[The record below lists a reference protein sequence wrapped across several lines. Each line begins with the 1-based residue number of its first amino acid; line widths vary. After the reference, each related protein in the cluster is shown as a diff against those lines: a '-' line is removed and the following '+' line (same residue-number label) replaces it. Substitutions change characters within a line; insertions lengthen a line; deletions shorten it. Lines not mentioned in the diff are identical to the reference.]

1 MFSFT
6 QLLFKWFHVAS
17 KPVLLL
23 ISQQQRH
30 WRAGGFSA
38 IFNGRPFFTSQIK
51 THIGK
56 KAIMYSVTKAS
67 SSFRL
72 SDALTESG
80 NYKTDAEEL
89 LTNSTLV
96 T

>member
-1 MFSFT
+1 
-6 QLLFKWFHVAS
+6 
-17 KPVLLL
+17 
-23 ISQQQRH
+23 
-30 WRAGGFSA
+30 
-38 IFNGRPFFTSQIK
+38 
-51 THIGK
+51 
-56 KAIMYSVTKAS
+56 MYSVTKAS

-96 T
+96 TQHDFVWLQRSAVLANNTHNFCCRFCHYEGTESSVNRHKEIQLQCSYNIT